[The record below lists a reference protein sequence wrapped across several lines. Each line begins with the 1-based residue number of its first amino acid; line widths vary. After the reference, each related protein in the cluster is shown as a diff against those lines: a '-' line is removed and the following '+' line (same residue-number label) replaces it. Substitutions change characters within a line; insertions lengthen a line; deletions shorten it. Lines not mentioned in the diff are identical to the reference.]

1 MRRAP
6 MPPTYV
12 FVIDTSFTSVQ
23 NGFLTST
30 IETIKDLIFN
40 DSFVNISRTRVIII
54 YNFYIIQQI
63 AIITYDATINFYN
76 LNPKLNQPQML
87 CLTEELFLPAPLE
100 FLLANLEDSK
110 TNILNLLDLIRDVT
124 PKTQTCKDSNKL
136 LMAIKAAFLLLQSS
150 GGKVISFNS
159 SQSFAHTV
167 IIIQIK
173 I

>member
-54 YNFYIIQQI
+54 YNFYIIQ
-63 AIITYDATINFYN
+63 
-76 LNPKLNQPQML
+76 
-87 CLTEELFLPAPLE
+87 
-100 FLLANLEDSK
+100 
-110 TNILNLLDLIRDVT
+110 
-124 PKTQTCKDSNKL
+124 
-136 LMAIKAAFLLLQSS
+136 
-150 GGKVISFNS
+150 
-159 SQSFAHTV
+159 
-167 IIIQIK
+167 
-173 I
+173 